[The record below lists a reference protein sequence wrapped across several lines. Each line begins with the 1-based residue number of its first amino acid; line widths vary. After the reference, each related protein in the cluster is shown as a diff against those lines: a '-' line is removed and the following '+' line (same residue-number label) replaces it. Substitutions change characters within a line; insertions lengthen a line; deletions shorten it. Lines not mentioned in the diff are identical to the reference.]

1 MAIQSSDEKDSAVL
15 PANFTGDPGRGKPD
29 LVVPF
34 QISHNSSLN
43 EILTF
48 ARHENASDVHI
59 GAFKPIIF
67 RQFGRLKN
75 ITDEILNA
83 DQINSLIR
91 AALPKDLMEN
101 VEKTGDAEF
110 VHTIKGFGRYR
121 MAIMRQRNGW
131 DLTARVI
138 PMEIPKFE
146 NTGMPA
152 SCATLT
158 KWAQGMVLI
167 SGPAGCGKTTT
178 LAVLVEMIN
187 QTRHDHIIT
196 IEEPIEIV
204 YEPKH
209 CQITQREINTHTL
222 SQANA
227 LRAAL
232 REDPDIL
239 VVSELR
245 DLNSIQLAVSAAETG
260 HLVFGT
266 MNTVNAI
273 QTISCVID
281 SFPAEEQSIIRNMI
295 SESLRGVICQQ
306 LVPKKGGIGM
316 VPAYEVLL
324 VNGPVS
330 NLIRSNKMT
339 QINNAITTSK
349 NLGMILMDN
358 SLELLAKN
366 NVISKEEAS
375 ERSTNAANMLISIEN
390 RTISKV
396 KFLEAASNRET
407 VIVELTKIG
416 VLEEAS
422 SSELRLK
429 PNADLSADIIRM
441 ITMDDFDKIWTI
453 LQQLNPKNYA

>member
-1 MAIQSSDEKDSAVL
+1 MSTEASKEKESAVL
-15 PANFTGDPGRGKPD
+15 PVNFTGDSGRGKAD
-29 LVVPF
+29 LAVPS
-34 QISHNSSLN
+34 QITPNSSLN
-43 EILTF
+43 DILIF

-59 GAFKPIIF
+59 GALKPIIF

-75 ITDEILNA
+75 ITTEALNA
-83 DQINSLIR
+83 DQISLLIT
-91 AALPKDLMEN
+91 AALPKNLLDHFE
-101 VEKTGDAEF
+101 ETGDAEY
-110 VHTIKGFGRYR
+110 VHTISGFGRFR
-121 MAIMRQRNGW
+121 MAIMKQRNGW

-138 PMEIPKFE
+138 PLQAPKFE
-146 NTGMPA
+146 DTGMTPA
-152 SCATLT
+152 CAGLT

-187 QTRHDHIIT
+187 QSRSDHIIS

-204 YEPKH
+204 YEPKQ

-222 SQANA
+222 SQNNA

-239 VVSELR
+239 IVSELR
-245 DLNSIQLAVSAAETG
+245 DLHSIQLAVSAAETG

-273 QTISCVID
+273 QTISCLID
-281 SFPAEEQSIIRNMI
+281 SFPAEEQSIMRNMI

-306 LVPKKGGIGM
+306 LVPKKDGKGM
-316 VPAYEVLL
+316 IPAYEILIVTP
-324 VNGPVS
+324 PVA

-349 NLGMILMDN
+349 SSGMILMDT
-358 SLELLAKN
+358 SLEMLAKN
-366 NVISKEEAS
+366 SIISKEEAS
-375 ERSTNAANMLISIEN
+375 ERSTNAANMLQLIDN

-396 KFLEAASNRET
+396 KILEAVSNREA
-407 VIVELTKIG
+407 VIYELAKIG
-416 VLEEAS
+416 LLEEAS
-422 SSELRLK
+422 STDLRLK
-429 PNADLSADIIRM
+429 PNADLSPDIIRM
-441 ITMDDFDKIWTI
+441 IAGDDFDKIWAV
-453 LQQLNPKNYA
+453 LQQLNPKNYG